1 MLMPRHF
8 TLPVL
13 AVAALLI
20 PAQGIL
26 AQGKRPSFPPGL
38 HDRTLPPGRP
48 FDGGGFD
55 PPGLAQRPMVLGA
68 AEAEELGALIS
79 CPVFAASH
87 DLSDA
92 VSAFNLWVV
101 QLADEE
107 LEAPPPSLLRAHGLL
122 RQHLGI
128 QDANGDTPTLGN
140 GSSNGHGPHG
150 NDPRRSY
157 LLPTPA
163 QMWREAYGWVFPG
176 MSAAT
181 PTGFGADFGM
191 VWASAS
197 YQPRAR
203 YSDGQTGQAAVGF
216 GLGDARRLVGLQV
229 SVTSFSTVSS
239 GFGNRMGLDLHLHR
253 TLAGVYG
260 VAVGWESA
268 VAHEAAIRD
277 SGENLYAVASRWLQL
292 RSNPNAAFGV
302 GMISLGVGSGRFQT
316 ESDFVDGRD
325 GVGVFGSVGVRVA
338 PPISLVAEW
347 TGQDLMLATSLTPLR
362 NQRLGITAGLTELT
376 GAAGDGPRFAVGASV
391 GLDMKG
397 R

>member
-1 MLMPRHF
+1 MLMFRHF
-8 TLPVL
+8 ALPVL
-13 AVAALLI
+13 AVAAFLI
-20 PAQGIL
+20 PAEGIL
-26 AQGKRPSFPPGL
+26 AQGRRPAFPPGL

-48 FDGGGFD
+48 FDAGGFD

-68 AEAEELGALIS
+68 AEAEELKELIS
-79 CPVFAASH
+79 CPTFAATH

-92 VSAFNLWVV
+92 VVAFNQWVGE
-101 QLADEE
+101 LSSEE
-107 LEAPPPSLLRAHGLL
+107 LRVPPHEFLLAHRLL
-122 RQHLGI
+122 RQYLGLE
-128 QDANGDTPTLGN
+128 DTN
-140 GSSNGHGPHG
+140 GSTGVQGIDSSKSNASGGDALPS
-150 NDPRRSY
+150 PY

-163 QMWREAYGWVFPG
+163 QVWEEAHGWVFPG

-181 PTGFGADFGM
+181 PTGFGADFGL
-191 VWASAS
+191 VWAGVS

-203 YSDGQTGQAAVGF
+203 YSDGHTGQAAVGF
-216 GLGDARRLVGLQV
+216 GLGDARRLVGLQL

-239 GFGNRMGLDLHLHR
+239 GFGNRMGLDVHLHR
-253 TLAGVYG
+253 TFAGVYG

-268 VAHEAAIRD
+268 VAHEATIRD

-292 RSNPNAAFGV
+292 RSSPDAAFGV

-316 ESDFVDGRD
+316 ESNFVDDRN

-338 PPISLVAEW
+338 RPLSLVAEW
-347 TGQDLMLATSLTPLR
+347 TGQDLLLATSLTPLR
-362 NQRLGITAGLTELT
+362 SRRLGITAGLAEVT

-391 GLDMKG
+391 GLDFKG